1 MKRTLSTLLAALF
14 AMAALSI
21 STGASARD
29 RDHDDGPRWGHHERG
44 WERHDHWDNRHNGHW
59 NKHHHAY
66 RDPVYIYGP
75 PVVYAPPVVYERP
88 YYSYPRRPSV
98 VIDVDLPPIIIR

>member
-1 MKRTLSTLLAALF
+1 MKLTTRTLMAALFGLAALS
-14 AMAALSI
+14 LT
-21 STGASARD
+21 TGASARD
-29 RDHDDGPRWGHHERG
+29 RDDDDGPRWGHHERG
-44 WERHDHWDNRHNGHW
+44 WERHDHWDKHRDW
-59 NKHHHAY
+59 RREHHHAY
-66 RDPVYIYGP
+66 RAPVYIYGP